1 MNGIHVS
8 LKVEEYTAAENEA
21 LNKLPNRII
30 EAGGAAHFSQV
41 GYPFTAQ
48 KDKDVWRFAD
58 AMHELG
64 EASTFDRSIQGL
76 TDEEFILIKNI
87 TSAVHK
93 MCKDKYGQ
101 VVVPKGALSQ
111 AIIPFRLIRAI
122 QPAPSTIIEIGAG
135 SGYLGALLALS
146 GYTYLGVENAQGFY
160 LYQSALWQELFG
172 ESFQELAND
181 DRALST
187 LGELP
192 TDAIVHIPWWKF
204 YGANPE
210 ASTPNIDL
218 VTSNHAL
225 CEMNR
230 SAFGFTSAFGRD
242 LLRQSSAPSYFLC
255 EGPGAGSQRSR
266 GEMQALMS
274 FTGLEHVY
282 SRDIVDVFSP
292 KTFAEHLWIP
302 ETPDDTSDNVSNDG
316 TSTSEPVRVAKHAI
330 ELIVQPGGVK
340 TLSNK
345 ARSYIFG
352 TPLAALDK
360 ENSLDQ
366 AAHSTPG
373 VPFEIDLPHSK
384 VGKLIEDAEI
394 GALDARSVSF
404 AELEAFRHEF
414 VGVDNYVSEDE
425 KFMKYAYS
433 SSDW

>member
-1 MNGIHVS
+1 
-8 LKVEEYTAAENEA
+8 
-21 LNKLPNRII
+21 
-30 EAGGAAHFSQV
+30 
-41 GYPFTAQ
+41 
-48 KDKDVWRFAD
+48 
-58 AMHELG
+58 
-64 EASTFDRSIQGL
+64 
-76 TDEEFILIKNI
+76 
-87 TSAVHK
+87 
-93 MCKDKYGQ
+93 
-101 VVVPKGALSQ
+101 
-111 AIIPFRLIRAI
+111 
-122 QPAPSTIIEIGAG
+122 
-135 SGYLGALLALS
+135 
-146 GYTYLGVENAQGFY
+146 
-160 LYQSALWQELFG
+160 
-172 ESFQELAND
+172 
-181 DRALST
+181 
-187 LGELP
+187 
-192 TDAIVHIPWWKF
+192 
-204 YGANPE
+204 
-210 ASTPNIDL
+210 
-218 VTSNHAL
+218 
-225 CEMNR
+225 
-230 SAFGFTSAFGRD
+230 
-242 LLRQSSAPSYFLC
+242 
-255 EGPGAGSQRSR
+255 
-266 GEMQALMS
+266 MQALMS